1 MKLLERL
8 PRETGRDYALRN
20 IKENIINLE
29 LAPGSQ
35 ISENELAAEMGLS
48 RTPVREALI
57 ELSRVRIIEIHPQKK
72 STVPLIDYEL
82 VEESRFMRSLLECAV
97 VELDCEMAQPVDL
110 ERLSANVRL
119 QNFYLDNYYTN
130 ELMTLDNQFHGILF
144 EIAKK
149 TQIFALMQN
158 ISIHFDRVRSM
169 ALSTVKNTKIV
180 QDHEDILGAIGR
192 KDPKAARELMEIHLS
207 RYKID
212 AADIRAAYPQ
222 YFK

>member
-57 ELSRVRIIEIHPQKK
+57 ELSRVKIIEIHPQKK

-82 VEESRFMRSLLECAV
+82 VEESRFMRNLLECAV

-180 QDHEDILGAIGR
+180 QDHEDILQAIGR

-212 AADIRAAYPQ
+212 AADIRVAYPQ